1 MLWCLV
7 LLVTIGEGYEQSE
20 PLLTTKQR
28 HQFALNSI
36 KSNSGSLYH
45 PRIVDAL
52 EASHAKLIASD
63 SSIGSIKVMSAQELK
78 ENMTLAPHCTAIQVL
93 CFCLKDIFSI
103 RNRLLSYNNSKPKS
117 QLRLELWLKRLND

>member
-7 LLVTIGEGYEQSE
+7 LLVTIGESYEQSE

-36 KSNSGSLYH
+36 KSNSGCLYH

-78 ENMTLAPHCTAIQVL
+78 ENMTLANSLHSHTGIMLLP
-93 CFCLKDIFSI
+93 KDIFSI

>member
-7 LLVTIGEGYEQSE
+7 LLVTIGESYEQSE

-78 ENMTLAPHCTAIQVL
+78 ENMTLANSLHSHTGIMLLPKGHIFNTKSIVKLEQLEAKKPTPFRIMVKTA
-93 CFCLKDIFSI
+93 K
-103 RNRLLSYNNSKPKS
+103 
-117 QLRLELWLKRLND
+117 